1 VIYQIFGIIFPVVAI
16 IIVGYFYASK
26 FKPSMDTAN
35 TINFNIFLPAL
46 MFSVLSK
53 ESFQIQNYQVLAL
66 SGVIVILGSGVI
78 AWIIARALGI
88 NIKTFVPPM
97 MFSNT
102 GNVGLPIAVL
112 AFGEI
117 ALGAAVILFAIEML
131 LHFTFGA
138 YVLSK
143 NSNLLPVFRSPIL
156 IATLAGIGINFID
169 LELWLP
175 ATQMIDLLGQAAIPL
190 LLFTLGTRLIV
201 VNFGAWKLG
210 VLGAILCPLSGL
222 AIALILVQY
231 FDFETLHYQQL
242 ILFSVLPPAVLNH
255 VMAEKYQQ
263 QPETVASIV
272 MIGNIG
278 SLFVLPMVLYYV
290 LSIN

>member
-1 VIYQIFGIIFPVVAI
+1 MIYQIFGIIFPVVAI
-16 IIVGYFYASK
+16 VLVGYFYASK
-26 FKPSMDTAN
+26 FQPNMDSAN
-35 TINFNIFLPAL
+35 IINLNIFLPAL
-46 MFSVLSK
+46 MFSVLSR
-53 ESFQIQNYQVLAL
+53 ESFQIQNYQLLAF
-66 SGVIVILGSGVI
+66 SSVIIILGSGII
-78 AWIIARALGI
+78 AWIIAKVLDI

-97 MFSNT
+97 MFNNT

-117 ALGAAVILFAIEML
+117 ALGAAVVLFAIEML

-138 YVLSK
+138 YILSK
-143 NSNLLPVFRSPIL
+143 NSNFLPVFRSPIL
-156 IATLAGIGINFID
+156 IATLAGIGINLID

-201 VNFGAWKLG
+201 INFNDWKIG
-210 VLGAILCPLSGL
+210 ILGAILCPISGL
-222 AIALILVQY
+222 VMVLILVQF
-231 FDFETLHYQQL
+231 FDFETLHYQQI

-278 SLFVLPMVLYYV
+278 SLFVLPIALYYV
-290 LSIN
+290 LLIN

>member
-1 VIYQIFGIIFPVVAI
+1 MIYQIFGIIFPVVAI
-16 IIVGYFYASK
+16 VLVGYFYASK
-26 FKPSMDTAN
+26 FQPNMDSVH
-35 TINFNIFLPAL
+35 TINLNIFLPAL
-46 MFSVLSK
+46 MFSVLSR

-169 LELWLP
+169 LEIWLP

-190 LLFTLGTRLIV
+190 LLFTLGTRLIG
-201 VNFGAWKLG
+201 VNFGEWKLG

-222 AIALILVQY
+222 VMALILVQF

-242 ILFSVLPPAVLNH
+242 IIFSVLPPAVLNH

>member
-1 VIYQIFGIIFPVVAI
+1 MDSANII
-16 IIVGYFYASK
+16 
-26 FKPSMDTAN
+26 N
-35 TINFNIFLPAL
+35 LNIFLPAL

-53 ESFQIQNYQVLAL
+53 ESFQIQNYQILAF
-66 SGVIVILGSGVI
+66 SGAIIILGSGVI
-78 AWIIARALGI
+78 AWVIAKVLDI

-97 MFSNT
+97 MFNNT

-117 ALGAAVILFAIEML
+117 ALGAVVVLFAIEML

-138 YVLSK
+138 YILSK
-143 NSNLLPVFRSPIL
+143 NSNFLPVFRSPIL
-156 IATLAGIGINFID
+156 IATLAGIGINLID
-169 LELWLP
+169 FQLWLP

-190 LLFTLGTRLIV
+190 LLFTLGTRLIGI
-201 VNFGAWKLG
+201 NFNDWKIG
-210 VLGAILCPLSGL
+210 ILGAILCPISGL
-222 AIALILVQY
+222 VMVLILVQF
-231 FDFETLHYQQL
+231 FDFETLHYQL
-242 ILFSVLPPAVLNH
+242 IILFSVLPPAVLNH

-278 SLFVLPMVLYYV
+278 SLFVLPIALYYV
-290 LSIN
+290 LLIN

>member
-1 VIYQIFGIIFPVVAI
+1 MIYQIFGIIFPVVAI
-16 IIVGYFYASK
+16 VLVGYFYASK
-26 FKPSMDTAN
+26 FQPNMDSVH
-35 TINFNIFLPAL
+35 TINLNIFLPAL

-66 SGVIVILGSGVI
+66 SGIIVILGSGSI
-78 AWIIARALGI
+78 AWIIAKILGI

-97 MFSNT
+97 MFGNT
-102 GNVGLPIAVL
+102 GNLGLPIAAL
-112 AFGEI
+112 ALGEI
-117 ALGAAVILFAIEML
+117 ALGAAVVLFVITML

-138 YVLSK
+138 YILSK

-156 IATLAGIGINFID
+156 IATLAGIVINLIN
-169 LELWLP
+169 LEIWLP

-190 LLFTLGTRLIV
+190 LLFTLGTRLIG
-201 VNFGAWKLG
+201 VNFGEWKLG

-222 AIALILVQY
+222 VMALILVQF

-242 ILFSVLPPAVLNH
+242 IIFSVLPPAVLNH

-278 SLFVLPMVLYYV
+278 SLFVLPMALYYV
-290 LSIN
+290 LLFN